1 MCLGQETN
9 YYILK
14 ECSVFRRNVYFS
26 IAQGE
31 FPDYSFMEVML
42 LLAKSSQRQKV
53 LKNPLDMQLKGVFL
67 NLYVE
72 GSQSPAERLNLFT
85 RPYTEF

>member
-42 LLAKSSQRQKV
+42 LLAKSS
-53 LKNPLDMQLKGVFL
+53 
-67 NLYVE
+67 
-72 GSQSPAERLNLFT
+72 
-85 RPYTEF
+85 